1 MTRSKLTLSQV
12 VTARQLARDG
22 VSLMRIATLLNKPYV
37 EVFAAV
43 RGVDFPRPVM
53 GLSPVPSKPEDGDPW
68 P

>member
-22 VSLMRIATLLNKPYV
+22 VSLMRIATLLRKPYV
-37 EVFAAV
+37 DVFAAV
-43 RGVDFPRPVM
+43 RGVDYPHPVM
-53 GLSPVPSKPEDGDPW
+53 GQRPVPSKPEDGDPW